1 MFKLLRVLKKAVA
14 NKLLNETT
22 NFAALKVK
30 VGSFVVVTLKSC
42 ECGVVRL

>member
-1 MFKLLRVLKKAVA
+1 MFKLLCVLKKAVA

-22 NFAALKVK
+22 NFGALEIK

-42 ECGVVRL
+42 DCGVVRL

>member
-22 NFAALKVK
+22 NFGTFKIK
-30 VGSFVVVTLKSC
+30 VGNFVVVTLKSC
-42 ECGVVRL
+42 DCGVVRL